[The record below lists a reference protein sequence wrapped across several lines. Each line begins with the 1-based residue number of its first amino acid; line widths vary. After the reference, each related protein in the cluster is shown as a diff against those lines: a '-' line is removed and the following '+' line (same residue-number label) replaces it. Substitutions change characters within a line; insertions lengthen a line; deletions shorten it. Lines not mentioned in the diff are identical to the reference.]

1 MNLFDTAKV
10 LSMGAEDVAETLL
23 QNAGETAAENQ
34 GWLEMIKEMIE
45 NADPMRFIE
54 SLPYMGVG
62 MLGIFLVMGILI
74 VGTAL
79 LNKITNLK
87 SKG

>member
-1 MNLFDTAKV
+1 MKLFDTV
-10 LSMGAEDVAETLL
+10 RTLSVEAEGIAETLL
-23 QNAGETAAENQ
+23 ENAGEAVENE

-45 NADPMRFIE
+45 NADPMRFVE

-74 VGTAL
+74 VGTGV
-79 LNKITNLK
+79 LNKVTNLK
-87 SKG
+87 KD

>member
-1 MNLFDTAKV
+1 MKLFDTV
-10 LSMGAEDVAETLL
+10 RTLSVEAEGIAETLL
-23 QNAGETAAENQ
+23 ENAGEAVENE

-45 NADPMRFIE
+45 NADPMRFVE

-74 VGTAL
+74 VGTGV
-79 LNKITNLK
+79 LNKVTNLK
-87 SKG
+87 PKG

>member
-79 LNKITNLK
+79 LNKITNMK